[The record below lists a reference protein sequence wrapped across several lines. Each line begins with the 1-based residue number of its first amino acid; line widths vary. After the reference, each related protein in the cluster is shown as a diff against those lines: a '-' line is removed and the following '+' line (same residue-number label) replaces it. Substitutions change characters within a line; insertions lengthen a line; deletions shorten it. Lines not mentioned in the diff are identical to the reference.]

1 MKNKFKST
9 LLALFLGKE
18 CPEGGD
24 HQELIKG
31 VYLALFACIWFLGKD
46 KPGIPVPRNVVF
58 CVFYGVSYSN
68 GCVILSPRRGRE
80 SPRRPHTSEGLFNLS
95 EQAQEGFQ

>member
-1 MKNKFKST
+1 MWIYLKNKFKST
-9 LLALFLGKE
+9 LLALFLRKE

-46 KPGIPVPRNVVF
+46 KPGSPAEC
-58 CVFYGVSYSN
+58 CVLCHVSSSN
-68 GCVILSPRRGRE
+68 GCVILSP
-80 SPRRPHTSEGLFNLS
+80 
-95 EQAQEGFQ
+95 

>member
-24 HQELIKG
+24 HQELMKG
-31 VYLALFACIWFLGKD
+31 VYLALFACIWFLEKD
-46 KPGIPVPRNVVF
+46 EPGIPAEC
-58 CVFYGVSYSN
+58 CVLCCVSNSN
-68 GCVILSPRRGRE
+68 GCVILSPRLG
-80 SPRRPHTSEGLFNLS
+80 SGIT
-95 EQAQEGFQ
+95 QETAHL